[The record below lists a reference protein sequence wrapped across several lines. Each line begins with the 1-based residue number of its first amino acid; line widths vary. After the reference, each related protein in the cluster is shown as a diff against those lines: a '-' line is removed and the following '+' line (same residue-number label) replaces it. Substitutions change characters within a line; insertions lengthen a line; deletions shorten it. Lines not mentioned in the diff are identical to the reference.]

1 MKLDI
6 TKPVQTR
13 DGRPVRILCTDK
25 KGNYPVVGLVTNNDG
40 SETVNSYRHDG
51 VYYSAG
57 VSDADLVNAPE
68 RKERWLNMYP
78 PSLGH
83 SVYPEF
89 CTVRTAADK
98 QAGPNRI
105 GILHIVYEDDK
116 VISTSYTA
124 V

>member
-1 MKLDI
+1 MKIDI
-6 TKPVQTR
+6 TKPVRTR
-13 DGRPVRILCTDK
+13 DGRSVRILCTDK
-25 KGNYPVVGLVTNNDG
+25 KGNYPIVGLVTNEDG
-40 SETVNSYRHDG
+40 SETVCSYRLDG

-57 VSDADLVNAPE
+57 ESGCDLVNVPV
-68 RKERWLNMYP
+68 RVERWLNIYH
-78 PSLGH
+78 PSLSH
-83 SVYPEF
+83 SVYPEY
-89 CTVRTAADK
+89 CTTRDIADS